1 MSDNKRINNIKNKQN
16 KNQKTKNRKTRNQ
29 KIKSKIENKLKK
41 EDLEKEIKKFKN
53 KKKINFKKESRK
65 NRNISEPVGMI
76 SRKKRMK
83 WEMIIA
89 ILLLL
94 ALSIRIGYIQFVQ
107 GSELQSMAYMQQTLD
122 RNINPKRGT
131 IYDATGKVVLAVSST
146 VETITVTPTNIKK
159 DDREKIALAL
169 SNIFSLDYEKVLKK
183 VSKRSSIETIAKKVD
198 KEKADELRIW
208 MQNNNIT
215 SGINIDEDTK
225 RYYPF
230 NNLASQIIGF
240 CGSDNQGL
248 DGIEAIYDEILK
260 GSKGKI
266 TNLRDARGGDIGDSA
281 EQYIDAIDGDDLIL
295 TIDSTIQ
302 GIAEKYLK
310 EACIDNKCT
319 DGGNII
325 VMNPKNGDILAMAGY
340 PNYNLNEPY
349 SPNSEELK
357 ASWDSMQQSD
367 KTKALQGMWRNK
379 AISDTY
385 EPGSTFKLVTASA
398 ALEEKIA
405 EVDKQGEFSCT
416 GGIEIA
422 GVRIKCWR
430 YYRPHG
436 SESLRQGLMNSCNP
450 VFIGLGQ
457 KLGVAKYYDYLEKF
471 GFLRKTGIDLPGE
484 AGSIFLKEEKVGPVE
499 LGTISFGQ
507 RFEVTPLQ
515 MITMVSTIANGGTYI
530 KPRVVKATINS
541 QTHEKTEIEV
551 IKKDR
556 VISEETAKNVL
567 SMMES
572 VVAEGTGKNSQVKGY
587 RIGGKTGTSE
597 DGVNTGKYVT
607 SFIGVAPI
615 SDPTVAVLITLY
627 NPTGEGGHQGGGV
640 AAPIGSQLFG
650 EILPYLE
657 VVKDGL
663 TEEDQVVQIEVP
675 NIEGKSLKEAESIL
689 KENNLVLTIN
699 NQQEGMDKENTI
711 VKNQI
716 PKANIRV
723 KEGSNVYIDW

>member
-1 MSDNKRINNIKNKQN
+1 MKERKKRTPKQ
-16 KNQKTKNRKTRNQ
+16 
-29 KIKSKIENKLKK
+29 KLKVK
-41 EDLEKEIKKFKN
+41 IEKEIKRQVNDKEIKKLKN
-53 KKKINFKKESRK
+53 KKPINFKKLNKK
-65 NRNISEPVGMI
+65 NKRNSEPIGTL
-76 SRKKRMK
+76 SKKKRMK
-83 WEMIIA
+83 REMIIA
-89 ILLLL
+89 ILLL
-94 ALSIRIGYIQFVQ
+94 ALLVVRIGFIQFVQ
-107 GSELQSMAYMQQTLD
+107 GEELQSMAYMQQTLD

-131 IYDATGKVVLAVSST
+131 IYDATGKTILAVSST
-146 VETITVTPTNIKK
+146 VETITVTPTTIKK
-159 DDREKIALAL
+159 EDREKIATAL
-169 SNIFSLDYEKVLKK
+169 SSIFSLDYEKVLKK
-183 VSKRSSIETIAKKVD
+183 VSKRRSIETIIKKVD
-198 KEKADELRIW
+198 KEKADELRVW

-215 SGINIDEDTK
+215 TGINIDEDTK

-248 DGIEAIYDEILK
+248 DGIEALYDKTLK
-260 GSKGKI
+260 GSTGKI
-266 TNLRDARGGDIGDSA
+266 TKLRDAKGGDIDDTS
-281 EQYIDAIDGDDLIL
+281 EDYIKAVNGDDLVL

-325 VMNPKNGDILAMAGY
+325 VMNPKNGDILALAGY

-349 SPNSEELK
+349 SPNTDELK
-357 ASWDSMQQSD
+357 SVWDTLSQED
-367 KTKALQGMWRNK
+367 KTKNMQAMWRNK
-379 AISDTY
+379 AVSDTY

-398 ALEEKIA
+398 SLEEKIA
-405 EVDKQGEFSCT
+405 EVDKAGEFCCT

-422 GVRIKCWR
+422 GVRMKCWR

-436 SESLRQGLMNSCNP
+436 SESLRQALMNSCNP

-457 KLGVAKYYDYLEKF
+457 KLGVHTYYSYLEKF

-499 LGTISFGQ
+499 LGTIAFGQ
-507 RFEVTPLQ
+507 RFEVTPIQ
-515 MITMVSTIANGGTYI
+515 MVTMVSTIANGGTYI
-530 KPRVVKATINS
+530 QPRVVKATIDG
-541 QTHEKTEIEV
+541 KTGERKEVEV

-572 VVAEGTGKNSQVKGY
+572 VVADGTGRNSQVKGY

-615 SDPTVAVLITLY
+615 SDPSVAVLITLY

-640 AAPIGSQLFG
+640 AAPIGSQIFG
-650 EILPYLE
+650 EVLPYLE
-657 VVKDGL
+657 VVKDN
-663 TEEDQVVQIEVP
+663 EEEEQVKNDVQVP
-675 NIEGKSLKEAESIL
+675 NIEGKSIKEAESIL
-689 KENNLVLTIN
+689 KESNLKLVIN
-699 NQQEGMDKENTI
+699 NEQEGIDKENTI
-711 VKNQI
+711 IKEQT
-716 PKANIRV
+716 PKAGVKV
-723 KEGSNVYIDW
+723 KEEANIYVELTN